1 MPISVTDG
9 NSQNWSPLVGAPSAT
24 HGRSSPIYTK
34 DFCAG
39 GEEIENGMEIVHD
52 ASHSQR
58 PTLRIRGALIDTI
71 KQCSLAARAEE
82 LMPWAQETHA
92 FTPPLELKDGEMST
106 AFLFAFQGLRFA
118 IDNVPKG
125 QGLGSRAFLEVCC
138 QAARDFW
145 EDGSLHSF
153 RLGFFQFVSMY
164 VDGLPLLELARG
176 SFDTQDKMLPMKDFV
191 NDILEPLSQRRRFCT
206 TELGLFGVVPS
217 DCKPGDR
224 VFVLRGGAVPL
235 ILIPVASHSNVE
247 DQGQKYQ
254 LIGDAYI
261 RGVMYGEALSF
272 DEVQESD
279 VVLL

>member
-1 MPISVTDG
+1 M
-9 NSQNWSPLVGAPSAT
+9 NSQNWSPQAGAPSVN
-24 HGRSSPIYTK
+24 HGPCSPIHAK

-52 ASHSQR
+52 ALYPQR

-82 LMPWAQETHA
+82 LMPWVQETH
-92 FTPPLELKDGEMST
+92 TLMPPLPLKDGEMSV
-106 AFLFAFQGLRFA
+106 ALLFAFQGLRFT
-118 IDNVPKG
+118 IDNVPKE
-125 QGLGSRAFLEVCC
+125 QGPGFRAFLEVCC

-153 RLGFFQFVSMY
+153 RLGFIQFVSMY
-164 VDGLPLLELARG
+164 VEGLPFLEQARG
-176 SFDTQDKMLPMKDFV
+176 GFDTQDRMLPLKDFV

-206 TELGLFGVVPS
+206 TELGLLGVVPF

-224 VFVLRGGAVPL
+224 VFVMRGGAVPL
-235 ILIPVASHSNVE
+235 ILRPVASHSNAE
-247 DQGQKYQ
+247 DKGQKYHF
-254 LIGDAYI
+254 IGDAYI
-261 RGVMYGEALSF
+261 RGVMYGEGLSF